1 MMRPLLISALSGA
14 MALPAAAVAQEV
26 PPADPASV
34 PAPLIALP
42 APGAEAPAAPI
53 EPQAAPA
60 LADVKPSLDG
70 ARPTTVAPVV
80 VEGKDPPKDSKV
92 GQKVGAVAGGV
103 VGGLAGAAV
112 AGPVGK
118 IAGGLVGKRV
128 AKALVG
134 GGKDK
139 KDAPQIRAAQ
149 TAPSADQAAAETAEL
164 AATPPLPEPVA
175 TDPDSPTP

>member
-1 MMRPLLISALSGA
+1 MRPLLTLALSGA

-26 PPADPASV
+26 PPADPA
-34 PAPLIALP
+34 PAPTPLVALP
-42 APGAEAPAAPI
+42 APGDEPPVAPVEPEAAPVRA
-53 EPQAAPA
+53 E
-60 LADVKPSLDG
+60 VKPSLEG
-70 ARPTTVAPVV
+70 ARPTTVAPVL
-80 VEGKDPPKDSKV
+80 VEGKDPPKDKKV
-92 GQKVGAVAGGV
+92 GQKVGSVAGGV

-164 AATPPLPEPVA
+164 AATPPLPEPA
-175 TDPDSPTP
+175 ADPDSPTP